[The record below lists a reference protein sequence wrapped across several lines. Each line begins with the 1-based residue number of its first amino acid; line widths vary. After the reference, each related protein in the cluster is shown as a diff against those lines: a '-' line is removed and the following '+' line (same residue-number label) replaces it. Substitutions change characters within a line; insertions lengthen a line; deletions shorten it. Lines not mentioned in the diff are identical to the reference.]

1 MCILYF
7 SQDVNELIR
16 VGLDR
21 YSADR
26 IAKFDFALENSGG
39 VVVSTSDT
47 YPPALQTYSVM
58 GVPIWSVPSS
68 PKTIIQVSPF
78 M

>member
-1 MCILYF
+1 M
-7 SQDVNELIR
+7 NELIR
-16 VGLDR
+16 AGLHR

-39 VVVSTSDT
+39 VVESASDA
-47 YPPALQTYSVM
+47 YPPALETFRVF

-68 PKTIIQVSPF
+68 PKTIIQVSSH
-78 M
+78 MLQSI